1 MIAREV
7 ITDTLPPVKSTDSAS
22 LALNWMNEFKISQLP
37 IVDGGKYAGLITEDD
52 VLDAADPSASVGMI
66 RYSGW
71 DSAYIYQGQHIY
83 DAFDIMSNLRLEILP
98 VVDEENAYLGVI
110 TLRDLVRYLDGLF
123 AVREP
128 GGILVLSLSQRDY
141 MLSEIARIAES
152 ENAKILSLYLAQ
164 VPDSPD
170 LILTLKLNVEDL
182 SRVIASFDRFE
193 YKILQTYHRIDNSED
208 FEHNLEALMKY
219 LDM

>member
-7 ITDTLPPVKSTDSAS
+7 ITDTLPPVKSTDSAN

-37 IVDGGKYAGLITEDD
+37 IVDGGIYSGLITENDI
-52 VLDAADPSASVGMI
+52 LDATDPDALVGSI

-98 VVDEENAYLGVI
+98 VVDEESTYLGVI

-128 GGILVLSLSQRDY
+128 GGVLVLGISQRGY
-141 MLSEIARIAES
+141 MLSEISRIAES

-164 VPDSPD
+164 KPDSPD

-182 SRVIASFDRFE
+182 SRVTASFERFD
-193 YKILQTYHRIDNSED
+193 YQILQTYHRIDNSED
-208 FEHNLEALMKY
+208 FRHNLDALLKY